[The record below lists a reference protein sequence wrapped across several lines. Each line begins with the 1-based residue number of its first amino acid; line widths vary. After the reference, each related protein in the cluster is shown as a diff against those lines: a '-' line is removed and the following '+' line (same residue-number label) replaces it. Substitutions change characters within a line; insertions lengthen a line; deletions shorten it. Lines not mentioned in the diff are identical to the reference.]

1 MDDNEEVMITTTD
14 NPFDPFEDFQSWMT
28 WDMSHG
34 YNTMGLLA
42 RLTITSEELSDAD
55 QSLAMRRAIDE
66 IVEFNI
72 SGVHT
77 KVTRLKP
84 TT

>member
-1 MDDNEEVMITTTD
+1 MDDNEEWMITTTD
-14 NPFDPFEDFQSWMT
+14 NPFDPFADFKAWMA
-28 WDMSHG
+28 WDMAKG

-42 RLTITSEELSDAD
+42 RLTFTSEELSDAD
-55 QSLAMRRAIDE
+55 QSEAMRHAMRE

-77 KVTRLKP
+77 IVTRQK
-84 TT
+84 TTS